1 MIKRWLICQC
11 HQNMKMNKSKTN
23 LSFLTK
29 LRISIWDEIKY
40 LEVFQ
45 KKMTS
50 MLERTVQKPS

>member
-1 MIKRWLICQC
+1 MIKKWFICQC

-50 MLERTVQKPS
+50 MLERTV